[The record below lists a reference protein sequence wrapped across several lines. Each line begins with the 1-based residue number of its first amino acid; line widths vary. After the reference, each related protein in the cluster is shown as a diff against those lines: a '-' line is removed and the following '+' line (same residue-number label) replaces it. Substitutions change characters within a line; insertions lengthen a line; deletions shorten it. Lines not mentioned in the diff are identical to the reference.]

1 MGTAAGTQ
9 TTSGTGR
16 TGSAGTVVPGPVAPV
31 TVAPGPGPVPGP
43 GPGPVAGPV
52 VVEADPGETEL
63 AARLRL
69 AVTRLH
75 RRLRE
80 HGVGGL
86 TQSQASALASIDL
99 LGSPTLGKLAERE
112 SVQPPS
118 MTKIVAG
125 LEQLDLVER
134 ATDPNDRRVT
144 RVRLTSGGRRTL
156 GENRSRKNAYLAG
169 QIHGLDAGDR
179 AALRHLTEL
188 LERLGDAEA
197 P

>member
-1 MGTAAGTQ
+1 
-9 TTSGTGR
+9 
-16 TGSAGTVVPGPVAPV
+16 V
-31 TVAPGPGPVPGP
+31 PVP
-43 GPGPVAGPV
+43 GPV